1 MKLKRLLVSASIALF
16 TLPAFA
22 HEKAM
27 SYKCDQLNIL
37 VFKQV
42 DAEGR
47 RVVTLNG
54 TRQDNVKTSLSTRSG
69 KKVSTVSFTQ
79 RAAAG
84 GSYGLYNLYII
95 RAEGIYLTDDWLD
108 ADDRPKRKAKVY
120 QCDYKGEVD
129 TGMPGGLTAG

>member
-1 MKLKRLLVSASIALF
+1 
-16 TLPAFA
+16 
-22 HEKAM
+22 M
-27 SYKCDQLNIL
+27 SYKCDRLNIL

-54 TRQDNVKTSLSTRSG
+54 TRQENVKTSLSTRSG
-69 KKVSTVSFTQ
+69 KKVSTVSFVQ

-95 RAEGIYLTDDWLD
+95 RAEGVYLTDDWLD
-108 ADDRPKRKAKVY
+108 ADDKPKRKAKVY
-120 QCDYKGEVD
+120 QCDYNGEVE
-129 TGMPGGLTAG
+129 TAMPAGLSA